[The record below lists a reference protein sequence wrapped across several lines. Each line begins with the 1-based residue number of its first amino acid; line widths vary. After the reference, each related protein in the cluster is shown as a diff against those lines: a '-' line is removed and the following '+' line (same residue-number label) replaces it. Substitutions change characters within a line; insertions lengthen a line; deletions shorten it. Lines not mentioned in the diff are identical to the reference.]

1 MKVQAVQKEEII
13 VNVVFVVFD
22 YIRMYEDANLF
33 YLTISLEIFFST
45 C

>member
-1 MKVQAVQKEEII
+1 MKVQVVQKEEII

-22 YIRMYEDANLF
+22 YIRMYEDENLF

>member
-1 MKVQAVQKEEII
+1 MKVQVVQKEEII

-22 YIRMYEDANLF
+22 YIRMYEDENLL

>member
-22 YIRMYEDANLF
+22 YIRMYEDENLF